1 MCVCI
6 LVLSLVLGWDS
17 PTSFKMDEKV
27 DAEKL
32 GTDGQGHTYLRVSSA
47 SDPESRSTD
56 SLLDESENIQRSTS
70 LQNGYLMRGYKAW
83 SGSRSPGASYMAVAL
98 GIWCVFSY
106 LNFSLDTRASIQTRH
121 IPTLDMSYHAN
132 IDLDIV
138 LNMYDEDPASAASMI
153 SEIRSLP
160 NIANK
165 TTRVLIYYKGEDQ
178 EDATLEALK
187 YQTGTIELIKLRNVG
202 REGEGYLNHIVTRY
216 DV

>member
-1 MCVCI
+1 MAARRSYPSFEQIAVCVCI

-121 IPTLDMSYHAN
+121 IPTLDMSYHEN

-138 LNMYDEDPASAASMI
+138 LNMYDEEPASAALMI

-160 NIANK
+160 SIANK
-165 TTRVLIYYKGEDQ
+165 TTRVLIHYKGED
-178 EDATLEALK
+178 
-187 YQTGTIELIKLRNVG
+187 
-202 REGEGYLNHIVTRY
+202 
-216 DV
+216 